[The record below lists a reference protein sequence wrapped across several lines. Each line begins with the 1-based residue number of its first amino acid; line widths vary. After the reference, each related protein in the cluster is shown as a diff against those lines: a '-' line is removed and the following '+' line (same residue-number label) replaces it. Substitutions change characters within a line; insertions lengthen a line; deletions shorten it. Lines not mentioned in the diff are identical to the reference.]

1 MMVGAFRPGAGILI
15 VGLISF
21 VFFVFAIVD
30 MARRP
35 SYQWR
40 QAGSNKALWVT
51 LEIVT
56 LLLLGLVSI
65 IIGVLYFTTVRP
77 RLVALE
83 RGGQPPGWQGGPEAP
98 GQPYGTGFGTPGYG
112 TPGYGTPGFGTPGY
126 GATAPGYSP
135 PGYAPPG
142 LPGTGDALP
151 DTSAGAPPPYPTQPA
166 EPPPAAPFG
175 WYPDPSTHHELRYW
189 DGTRWT
195 EHVSDQGVQSTDSVT
210 G

>member
-21 VFFVFAIVD
+21 VFFLFVIID

-40 QAGSNKALWVT
+40 QARSNKALWVT

-65 IIGVLYFTTVRP
+65 VIGVLYFTTVRP

-83 RGGQPPGWQGGPEAP
+83 RGAQPPGWQGGAGAP
-98 GQPYGTGFGTPGYG
+98 GSFGTPGYGTQEYGTPGYG
-112 TPGYGTPGFGTPGY
+112 TPGYPAPGY
-126 GATAPGYSP
+126 GAPDQPAPGLSSSDP
-135 PGYAPPG
+135 
-142 LPGTGDALP
+142 
-151 DTSAGAPPPYPTQPA
+151 SAGPPAYPSQPS

-195 EHVSDQGVQSTDSVT
+195 EHVSDQGVQSTDSVP